1 MLTFIVVYCQRH
13 KMQTERRTHMYRKK
27 IQHEKEN
34 LSNGLISEELIYACL
49 MTCEKVI
56 SKNAYLEK
64 KWGKWYEGLTGSAV
78 ASNYTADR
86 LTWMEYRKKL
96 QSLLLTKYS
105 MREIIQNTKSTKVYT
120 DTAPKTLVKSVIELI
135 DSKEYELILIG
146 G

>member
-1 MLTFIVVYCQRH
+1 
-13 KMQTERRTHMYRKK
+13 MYRKK

-34 LSNGLISEELIYACL
+34 LSNRLISEELIYACL

-64 KWGKWYEGLTGSAV
+64 KWGKWYEGLTGSADD
-78 ASNYTADR
+78 SNYRADR
-86 LTWMEYRKKL
+86 LIWMEYRKKL

>member
-1 MLTFIVVYCQRH
+1 
-13 KMQTERRTHMYRKK
+13 MYRKK

-64 KWGKWYEGLTGSAV
+64 KWGKWYEGLTGSAD
-78 ASNYTADR
+78 ASNYRAER

-105 MREIIQNTKSTKVYT
+105 IKEIIQNTKSTKVYT
-120 DTAPKTLVKSVIELI
+120 DTAPKTLVKSLIELI
-135 DSKEYELILIG
+135 DSKEYELVFQ
-146 G
+146 

>member
-1 MLTFIVVYCQRH
+1 
-13 KMQTERRTHMYRKK
+13 MQTERRIHMYRKK

-34 LSNGLISEELIYACL
+34 LSNRLINEELIYACL

-64 KWGKWYEGLTGSAV
+64 KWGKWYEGLTGSADD
-78 ASNYTADR
+78 SNYRAER

-105 MREIIQNTKSTKVYT
+105 MKEIIQNTKSTKVYT

-135 DSKEYELILIG
+135 DSKEYELIF
-146 G
+146 

>member
-1 MLTFIVVYCQRH
+1 
-13 KMQTERRTHMYRKK
+13 MQTERRTHMYRKK

-34 LSNGLISEELIYACL
+34 LSNRLISEELTYACL

-64 KWGKWYEGLTGSAV
+64 KWGKWYEGLTGSAD
-78 ASNYTADR
+78 ANTYKINR
-86 LTWMEYRKKL
+86 LEWMEYRKKL

-105 MREIIQNTKSTKVYT
+105 IKEIIQNTKSTKVYT

-135 DSKEYELILIG
+135 DSKEYELVF
-146 G
+146 

>member
-1 MLTFIVVYCQRH
+1 
-13 KMQTERRTHMYRKK
+13 MYRKK

-34 LSNGLISEELIYACL
+34 LSNRLISEELIYACL

-64 KWGKWYEGLTGSAV
+64 KWGKWYEGLTGSAD

-105 MREIIQNTKSTKVYT
+105 IKEIIQNTKSTKVYT
-120 DTAPKTLVKSVIELI
+120 DTAPKTLVKLVIELI
-135 DSKEYELILIG
+135 DSKEYELVFSNKEHINKY
-146 G
+146 